1 MEKRVVGKSG
11 IEISVM
17 GIGGWSYGG
26 GDYWGPQ
33 AQADV
38 DAVAHAR
45 TRSTVSTSLI
55 PRRDTTRD
63 GVRKQSVEP

>member
-1 MEKRVVGKSG
+1 MEKRTVGKSG

-33 AQADV
+33 AQEDV
-38 DAVAHAR
+38 GRSSAR
-45 TRSTVSTSLI
+45 R
-55 PRRDTTRD
+55 PRQRH
-63 GVRKQSVEP
+63 QFL

>member
-26 GDYWGPQ
+26 GRLLGTSS
-33 AQADV
+33 
-38 DAVAHAR
+38 AR
-45 TRSTVSTSLI
+45 
-55 PRRDTTRD
+55 
-63 GVRKQSVEP
+63 GC